1 MRIILGSVLSAEELT
16 QSKQRIESLMKTSA
30 LKTHHKVGEVS
41 PPMDM
46 KLSEPH
52 SLNLLAY
59 S

>member
-1 MRIILGSVLSAEELT
+1 
-16 QSKQRIESLMKTSA
+16 MKTSA
-30 LKTHHKVGEVS
+30 LETHHKVGEMS

-59 S
+59 SKSQWPVTGS